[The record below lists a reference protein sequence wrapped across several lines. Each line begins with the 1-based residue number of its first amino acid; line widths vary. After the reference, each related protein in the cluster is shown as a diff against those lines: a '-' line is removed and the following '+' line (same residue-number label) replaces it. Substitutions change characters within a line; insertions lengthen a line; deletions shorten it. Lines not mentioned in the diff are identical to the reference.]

1 MRLLVNVIDW
11 HVRNVHAYCEN
22 KIRYLRGLNMTF
34 PNYLIALH
42 CVWDLYACF
51 AVASIG
57 LLGAFLC
64 GMGVALKLTNRR

>member
-1 MRLLVNVIDW
+1 
-11 HVRNVHAYCEN
+11 
-22 KIRYLRGLNMTF
+22 MTF